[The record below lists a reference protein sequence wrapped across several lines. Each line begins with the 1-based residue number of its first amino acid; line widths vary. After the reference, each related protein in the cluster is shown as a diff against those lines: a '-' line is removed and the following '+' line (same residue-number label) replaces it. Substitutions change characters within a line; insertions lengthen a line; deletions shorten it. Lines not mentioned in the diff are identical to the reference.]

1 VTDSFAA
8 NALAWL
14 LTYAVHSTVLLGM
27 AWIVL
32 RLRRADPATSE
43 VLWKVAMIGA
53 LVTASVQTA
62 LEIRPAGTVALRP
75 AAQQQAPTSLVNDQ
89 LVSPSTHTET
99 STEYEN
105 GNTNSNSNSNTNND
119 NALTPNTPA
128 TAAPARTLS
137 STALLVGGWLLAALL
152 LVLWYVGRRLILVGR
167 LGDRRVVHEGELAT
181 LLNDLRRDA
190 GVSRKIVLTASQTI
204 SSPVALGRSEICLP
218 AAAMSELDPEQQRAM
233 LAHELAHLVRRDPQW
248 LAFACLMERAFFF
261 QPLNRLAR
269 RGMQQSAEYL
279 ADEWAAQRSGGVP
292 LARCLVKVAEWIQ
305 ASPLGV
311 PVAGMA
317 EERSQLAARVS
328 RLLEQSPL
336 GGRRSRAPL
345 AFLSTGALVAMV
357 MFAPGVSGRAASPEG
372 NPLDI
377 LGGFTASEVDA
388 SLDETDGVDPN
399 DKGDKG
405 EKGDKGTKDETFND
419 SPEMNVADID
429 GAMAALEQFNGNA
442 VREDTAVVRALIA
455 RLRDEDAEV
464 RQAAAH
470 ALGRI
475 GDRMAIT
482 PLVNTLD
489 DPEIE
494 VVSAALDALG
504 NFDRGV
510 PAAPVRR
517 LLSSSNA
524 DIRHSAL
531 HILGH
536 LKDRE
541 SIAAIARLVSDQDAN
556 VRQTAIQAL
565 SEIGD
570 PSSAAAIAGAISDV
584 DADVRESALEAL
596 SELGGTIPEG
606 AVQRALRDVD
616 ADVRDAAIHLVE
628 ERRLV
633 SMVPELVR
641 MLDDTSA
648 EIRECAAEALT
659 EMRTEQSHAALKTA
673 MNHRDPAV
681 RRVAVEY
688 FGEESDK

>member
-1 VTDSFAA
+1 MTDSFASS
-8 NALAWL
+8 ALAWL

-32 RLRRADPATSE
+32 RLRRAEPATAE

-53 LVTASVQTA
+53 VLTASAQTM
-62 LEIRPAGTVALRP
+62 LEIRPAGTMSLQRTTSGAQP
-75 AAQQQAPTSLVNDQ
+75 ASQAAYINDQ
-89 LVSPSTHTET
+89 LVAQNSAQEPVVRREGGSITTPHT
-99 STEYEN
+99 
-105 GNTNSNSNSNTNND
+105 
-119 NALTPNTPA
+119 ATPA
-128 TAAPARTLS
+128 APRLTISTAALIA
-137 STALLVGGWLLAALL
+137 GGWLLLALM

-167 LGDRRVVHEGELAT
+167 LGDRRVVHEGSMAA
-181 LLNDLRRDA
+181 LLSDLRREA
-190 GVSRKIVLTASQTI
+190 GVTRRIVLTASQSI
-204 SSPVALGRSEICLP
+204 SSPVALGRREICLP
-218 AAAMSELDPEQQRAM
+218 AAAMSELDPAQQRAM

-279 ADEWAAQRSGGVP
+279 ADEWAAERSGGVP

-328 RLLEQSPL
+328 RLLESSPF
-336 GGRRSRAPL
+336 GTPRSRRPL

-357 MFAPGVSGRAASPEG
+357 MLAPGVVGRAASPEG
-372 NPLDI
+372 DPIDL
-377 LGGFTASEVDA
+377 LGTRNSDA
-388 SLDETDGVDPN
+388 VGAVMGDNTGDTTEDPAAEG
-399 DKGDKG
+399 DKGDKAF
-405 EKGDKGTKDETFND
+405 KDG
-419 SPEMNVADID
+419 PAQQGMNVDRLTSMVD
-429 GAMAALEQFNGNA
+429 GGQSVVA
-442 VREDTAVVRALIA
+442 REDTAVVRALIA

-482 PLVNTLD
+482 PLVGALD

-504 NFDRGV
+504 NFDKGV

-517 LLSSSNA
+517 LLTSENT

-541 SIAAIARLVSDQDAN
+541 SIAAIARLVSDRDAD

-570 PSSAAAIAGAISDV
+570 PSSSSAIAGAIADV
-584 DADVRESALEAL
+584 DADVREQALEAL
-596 SELGGTIPEG
+596 SELGGNIPAE
-606 AVQRALRDVD
+606 AVTRALRDVD

-628 ERRLV
+628 ERRMV
-633 SMVPELVR
+633 SMVPELIR

-659 EMRTEQSHAALKTA
+659 EMRTEQSHAALKSA
-673 MNHRDPAV
+673 MTHRDPAV
-681 RRVAVEY
+681 RKVAVEY

>member
-1 VTDSFAA
+1 VTDSFASS
-8 NALAWL
+8 ALAWL

-43 VLWKVAMIGA
+43 ILWKVAMIGS
-53 LVTASVQTA
+53 LITATAQTA
-62 LEIRPAGTVALRP
+62 FEIRPAGTVALQAAAVQP
-75 AAQQQAPTSLVNDQ
+75 ASQVLNSTPTSLVNDE
-89 LVSPSTHTET
+89 LVAPNSGTQTPALQ
-99 STEYEN
+99 YESATN
-105 GNTNSNSNSNTNND
+105 GV
-119 NALTPNTPA
+119 PNTPT
-128 TAAPARTLS
+128 TAAPRQPL
-137 STALLVGGWLLAALL
+137 STAAMLAGGWMLAALL

-167 LGDRRVVHEGELAT
+167 LGDRRVVHEGEPAA
-181 LLNDLRRDA
+181 LLNALRREA
-190 GVSRKIVLTASQTI
+190 GVSRRIVLTASQTI

-218 AAAMSELDPEQQRAM
+218 TVAMSELDPEQQRAM

-328 RLLEQSPL
+328 RLLESSSL
-336 GGRRSRAPL
+336 RVRRSRAPL

-357 MFAPGVSGRAASPEG
+357 MFAPGVAGRAASPEN

-377 LGGFTASEVDA
+377 FGGSTADDIGVTLD
-388 SLDETDGVDPN
+388 DETSDPN
-399 DKGDKG
+399 DKGS
-405 EKGDKGTKDETFND
+405 KGDKGDKNDEND
-419 SPEMNVADID
+419 PAFSDAPEVNESDFDA
-429 GAMAALEQFNGNA
+429 AMAAMDQGNGRA

-494 VVSAALDALG
+494 VVSAALDALS
-504 NFDRGV
+504 NFEKGV
-510 PAAPVRR
+510 PAAPIRR
-517 LLSSSNA
+517 LLTSDNSE
-524 DIRHSAL
+524 IRHSAL

-536 LKDRE
+536 LRDRE
-541 SIAAIARLVSDQDAN
+541 SSVAIARLVSDQDAD

-570 PSSAAAIAGAISDV
+570 PSSASAIAAAIGDA
-584 DADVRESALEAL
+584 DADVRESALQAL
-596 SELGGTIPEG
+596 SELGGTIPEA
-606 AVQRALRDVD
+606 AVTRALRDVD

-628 ERRLV
+628 ERRMV
-633 SMVPELVR
+633 SMVPELIR